1 MFQRRKIV
9 HTLLRLISEPF
20 YTKVCTFVCILS
32 QGNYKNKRCAGAVGK
47 KNRYRNCYRRY
58 THWGCMSHSAPKSLK
73 KKILLMINL
82 ENYNYYV
89 IYNRQQFTK
98 HPSSPPPPDKKRKKK
113 NRFMKLL
120 NKSSVEPSLY
130 INHLSMVRIKKNL

>member
-9 HTLLRLISEPF
+9 HTSLCLVSEPF
-20 YTKVCTFVCILS
+20 HTKVCTFVCILS
-32 QGNYKNKRCAGAVGK
+32 QGNYKNKRCAGAVGN
-47 KNRYRNCYRRY
+47 KNRHRRY

-82 ENYNYYV
+82 ENQNYYV
-89 IYNRQQFTK
+89 IFNRQQFTQ
-98 HPSSPPPPDKKRKKK
+98 HPSPPPPPDKKRKK

-130 INHLSMVRIKKNL
+130 IYHLSMVRINIKHL

>member
-9 HTLLRLISEPF
+9 HTLLRLISETF
-20 YTKVCTFVCILS
+20 YTKVCTFVGILS
-32 QGNYKNKRCAGAVGK
+32 QGNYKNKCCAGAVGK
-47 KNRYRNCYRRY
+47 KKRYRHRYRRY

-89 IYNRQQFTK
+89 IYNRQ
-98 HPSSPPPPDKKRKKK
+98 
-113 NRFMKLL
+113 
-120 NKSSVEPSLY
+120 
-130 INHLSMVRIKKNL
+130 

>member
-9 HTLLRLISEPF
+9 HTLFRLISEPF

-47 KNRYRNCYRRY
+47 KNRYRRY

-89 IYNRQQFTK
+89 IYNRQ
-98 HPSSPPPPDKKRKKK
+98 
-113 NRFMKLL
+113 
-120 NKSSVEPSLY
+120 
-130 INHLSMVRIKKNL
+130 